1 MGGNDEGGQPPPK
14 RTQFGIAVQT
24 PPGGSPTV
32 RPSAPVMPRPSA
44 PVAMPQPPATSP
56 KTQFG
61 TGPQGPA
68 PARVTP
74 QPIRVPMAT
83 TSQAKPVAAAPSQA
97 RPVARPVATPVG
109 ATSATGYV
117 SDNGVSQQQPS

>member
-1 MGGNDEGGQPPPK
+1 AMP
-14 RTQFGIAVQT
+14 
-24 PPGGSPTV
+24 
-32 RPSAPVMPRPSA
+32 RPSVPMPRPSA
-44 PVAMPQPPATSP
+44 PVGTPQPPTTSP

-61 TGPQGPA
+61 TGPQGPT

-74 QPIRVPMAT
+74 QPMRVPLAT

-97 RPVARPVATPVG
+97 RPVATPVS

-117 SDNGVSQQQPS
+117 SDNGVSQQQPSEPGLDAGMRIHQYELIR